1 MTTFRSRWWGGLAL
15 LAINACAPVAPE
27 PPRAPAPVEATASP
41 RSKARWVERGVT
53 RVGPAWGD
61 ETLVL
66 LGGRRALLAR
76 SGELRLETA
85 PAPELLEQIIVVP
98 GARGPRVI
106 GLGAQALH
114 RFDDP
119 LGPAVTLARW
129 GDALRARAVGSLP
142 DRVALWFTHE
152 DRPRVLDLDG
162 RVAPAPFGLTLPMS
176 EVEFSSAR
184 EGTLILDIGAATTRD
199 GGVTWAIDA
208 DGPGLRKRS
217 LEPIPSDAPALR
229 RWLGAE
235 GFARTPLDVAVVE
248 GLSLSP
254 DRALIAGPR
263 GVARVDLI
271 TGSVIDA
278 APCPTAPDRV
288 ALLDHELDRFDEA
301 ASIARAGRSILFSC
315 PAQGQP
321 IEDATALRTV
331 VLDRPRLGL
340 GDNPLHLARP
350 ARPITTSR
358 GGALY
363 QAACA
368 EGPARGSAEGLCVL
382 QPGGRWATFTPV
394 ADQIG
399 LAPLADGRITF
410 LRGVSS
416 RSLGPGHQQS
426 PGAPRVIVRDVSG
439 AETEIP
445 LTIGGARSEIELV
458 GPVDETE
465 QGELRL
471 LLLDHDGEA
480 PAQVV
485 VQPLDGRPATVRSIE
500 GALQVAMHQGRGL
513 AITHHGVLESLDGG
527 ATWVEIGAPDLLV
540 GGRLPGI
547 ELGEVG
553 ARIGRF
559 VRVGWGPTE
568 PWIARSPSE
577 GGVELTPPLRPRHPS
592 PASISCQSKGL
603 APGSPRAAE
612 SLDQLFPRAARGP
625 RARVH
630 RTSQRGED
638 GTRRGHVIVA
648 LEAEG
653 PADAP
658 RPATW
663 ALRWI
668 DPDEVGG
675 GVHTLRAPA
684 PPGATWELA
693 ITFAAARGEHLFL
706 ELGAPSPRALVARV
720 HRGRIEAAPAFA
732 GVARRAAFDPSG
744 VDLVVHTEAPAR
756 LVRWRAA
763 EPPREIAHAP
773 ASLIGLGAPAE
784 ARVPILVRAEEAPLF
799 RAQEISS
806 GAAPVPLSMTGW
818 IGAPSLVDPAR
829 LPACDATS
837 PGPDVDIDVD
847 RGPDVT
853 LDDGEPLRPQRTRY
867 RVRFDG
873 ARGCLA
879 RVSVELGSRS
889 LGPTPADRAPA
900 DFVRIDL
907 VKSRAE
913 ASAARALP
921 GTGLRRL
928 SCLVLRRP

>member
-15 LAINACAPVAPE
+15 LTINACAPAAPE

-66 LGGRRALLAR
+66 LGGRRALLTQ
-76 SGELRLETA
+76 SGAVRVESA

-106 GLGAQALH
+106 GLGERGLY

-129 GDALRARAVGSLP
+129 GEALRARAVGSLP
-142 DRVALWFTHE
+142 DHVALWFTHE

-184 EGTLILDIGAATTRD
+184 EGTVILDIGAATTRD

-208 DGPGLRKRS
+208 DVAGFRDRLRK
-217 LEPIPSDAPALR
+217 PIPSDAPALR

-235 GFARTPLDVAVVE
+235 GSARTPLDIAVVE

-271 TGSVIDA
+271 TGAVIDA
-278 APCPTAPDRV
+278 APCPAPAGRV
-288 ALLDHELDRFDEA
+288 ALLDHELDRFDDA
-301 ASIARAGRSILFSC
+301 PSIARAGRSILFAC

-321 IEDATALRTV
+321 IEDAAALRTV
-331 VLDRPRLGL
+331 LLDRPHLGL
-340 GDNPLHLARP
+340 GDDPLHLARP
-350 ARPITTSR
+350 ARPITSSR

-368 EGPARGSAEGLCVL
+368 EGPAGGSTEGLCVL
-382 QPGGRWATFTPV
+382 QPDGRFTTFAPI

-399 LAPLADGRITF
+399 VAPLADGRITF

-416 RSLGPGHQQS
+416 GSLWPGHQRS
-426 PGAPRVIVRDVSG
+426 PGAPRVIVRDGSG
-439 AETEIP
+439 GETEIP
-445 LTIGGARSEIELV
+445 LTIGGAGSEIELV
-458 GPVDETE
+458 GPVDETA
-465 QGELRL
+465 QGDLRL
-471 LLLDHDGEA
+471 LLIDHEGGDSA
-480 PAQVV
+480 HVV
-485 VQPLDGRPATVRSIE
+485 VQPLDGRPTTVRSIKSN
-500 GALQVAMHQGRGL
+500 LQIAMHHGRGL
-513 AITHHGVLESLDGG
+513 AITNHGVLESLDGG

-540 GGRLPGI
+540 SGRLPGI

-559 VRVGWGPTE
+559 IRVGWGPTE
-568 PWIARSPSE
+568 PWIARPPIE
-577 GGVELTPPLRPRHPS
+577 GGVELTPPLYPRHPS
-592 PASISCQSKGL
+592 RASISCQSKGL

-630 RTSQRGED
+630 LTAQRGED

-658 RPATW
+658 RPANWTV
-663 ALRWI
+663 RWI

-684 PPGATWELA
+684 PPAATWDLA
-693 ITFAAARGEHLFL
+693 ISFAAARGEHLFL
-706 ELGAPSPRALVARV
+706 ELAASSSRALVARV

-732 GVARRAAFDPSG
+732 GVARRAAFDASG

-784 ARVPILVRAEEAPLF
+784 ARVPLLVRAEAAPLF

-806 GAAPVPLSMTGW
+806 GAAPLPLSMTGW
-818 IGAPSLVDPAR
+818 MGAPSLVDPAR
-829 LPACDATS
+829 LPACDAAS
-837 PGPDVDIDVD
+837 PGPDLDIDVD

-853 LDDGEPLRPQRTRY
+853 LDDGEAQRPERTRY

-873 ARGCLA
+873 ARGCLS
-879 RVSVELGSRS
+879 RVSVELGAR
-889 LGPTPADRAPA
+889 G
-900 DFVRIDL
+900 FVRIDL